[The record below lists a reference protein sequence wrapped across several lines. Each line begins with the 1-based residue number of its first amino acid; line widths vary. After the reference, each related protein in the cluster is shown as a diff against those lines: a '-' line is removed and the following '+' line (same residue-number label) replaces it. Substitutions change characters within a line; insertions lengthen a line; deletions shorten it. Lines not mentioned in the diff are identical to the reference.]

1 MQCVSTLVYCYID
14 KSRGGPKYIRSERQY
29 TSLVVVSTLKYVS
42 VHISRTYLL
51 PVRFDMSGSASTS
64 KKSGSAE
71 SSVKKDKRNTPNTNP
86 YNKIVIPNN
95 KTIDGLVLKLEYQ

>member
-1 MQCVSTLVYCYID
+1 
-14 KSRGGPKYIRSERQY
+14 
-29 TSLVVVSTLKYVS
+29 
-42 VHISRTYLL
+42 
-51 PVRFDMSGSASTS
+51 MSGSASTS